1 MIHTLASTID
11 GEPVDTV
18 NESFSIASTTFEQYS
33 KASIHRPTHPTS
45 PCLRHHHAASSP
57 SYRSYIH
64 GYNNHQQ
71 QPTTFTTTRQVS
83 PSASGYRSPSSI
95 ITYRL
100 GSESCFRTMF
110 LLEDPSSVPL
120 VSGTPVAP
128 LWWLSLLQANENK
141 LVSHP
146 RRHTIQHQHM
156 ALAVASCNTNNIL
169 SKQQPPYSIL
179 LDTNG

>member
-1 MIHTLASTID
+1 MLLLLLPIEVTYT
-11 GEPVDTV
+11 DT
-18 NESFSIASTTFEQYS
+18 T
-33 KASIHRPTHPTS
+33 
-45 PCLRHHHAASSP
+45 
-57 SYRSYIH
+57 
-64 GYNNHQQ
+64 
-71 QPTTFTTTRQVS
+71 TTFTTTRQVS
-83 PSASGYRSPSSI
+83 PSASDYRSPSSI

-169 SKQQPPYSIL
+169 SKQQPPWFRGSHVQRHLCGSHCDALVEIL
-179 LDTNG
+179 LDTNGSRRIIRRI